1 MGLNDYKISVADVAG
16 HGVQSA
22 PDKLTGTAA
31 ENKAVFDRLIS
42 EIVKARLNGLIDEL
56 LGSGGASGIGLAS
69 VPGLTGAETVQEALE
84 SIEQQ
89 LQEMTQGAVADAS
102 ITAAKLASGAVTAE
116 KLAPEAVETEA
127 ILDEAVTEDKLAA
140 DAVTSEKLASGA
152 VGTAALLDG
161 AVTAAKLAADAVTT
175 EKLADGSVGTAQ
187 LDLLS
192 VTGDRLASGAVTA
205 AKLSAGAVTAE
216 KLASGAV
223 TGDKLASGAVSTRY
237 TAQIGTVWTGS
248 EAPYTQEIAV
258 SGITATDRPIVDL
271 LPSDTWSAAQTQI
284 EEYGYIYRIET
295 GAGKITVYAAEPTT
309 VAMDI
314 QMEVLR

>member
-1 MGLNDYKISVADVAG
+1 MGLNDYKISGTDITG

-102 ITAAKLASGAVTAE
+102 ITAAKLA
-116 KLAPEAVETEA
+116 P
-127 ILDEAVTEDKLAA
+127 
-140 DAVTSEKLASGA
+140 
-152 VGTAALLDG
+152 
-161 AVTAAKLAADAVTT
+161 
-175 EKLADGSVGTAQ
+175 
-187 LDLLS
+187 
-192 VTGDRLASGAVTA
+192 
-205 AKLSAGAVTAE
+205 GAVTAE

-271 LPSDTWSAAQTQI
+271 LPSDTWSTAETQI

>member
-1 MGLNDYKISVADVAG
+1 MGLNDYKISGTDITG

-102 ITAAKLASGAVTAE
+102 ITAAKLASGAVT
-116 KLAPEAVETEA
+116 
-127 ILDEAVTEDKLAA
+127 
-140 DAVTSEKLASGA
+140 
-152 VGTAALLDG
+152 
-161 AVTAAKLAADAVTT
+161 
-175 EKLADGSVGTAQ
+175 
-187 LDLLS
+187 
-192 VTGDRLASGAVTA
+192 
-205 AKLSAGAVTAE
+205 
-216 KLASGAV
+216 
-223 TGDKLASGAVSTRY
+223 GDKLASGAVSTRY

-271 LPSDTWSAAQTQI
+271 LPSDTWSTAETQI